1 MGRNRF
7 KELCGTA
14 LICALLAGCSQEDV
28 MLEPDAASTG
38 STFTLSPEVVRE
50 VTVKSGEEIDDG
62 VISDVWVLQV
72 DASGNVMTGS
82 DGQLLKNNYPLST
95 PAGENLYPV
104 TLTNLSTPAKIY
116 FMANMGGDPFTG
128 KTSISEADI
137 EAAAREVQASGVL
150 NNKTIPMVGV
160 WAGGSFE
167 RIPMTPSVAT
177 VKFTLQTELSKNQG
191 FAVRSIQL
199 KNVANKVYYYRDETP
214 KKAEGVVDYTVTVDY
229 KDEAGCE
236 LNPTWGSYWLPGSS
250 QLYGKILSAWED
262 TPASTEVVTWYLP
275 ENVQGEGKS
284 TSQWE
289 KNGENAPSEFCTYV
303 EIIGYY
309 NYNGLVNEVTY
320 QIYLGEDAVNNYSLE
335 RGTSYNITATIKGQH
350 TVDTRVTPVEPQNY
364 IDYTDNRM
372 PWFVVN
378 VNQVPARID
387 NDLGEMVSDSYVG
400 NWKVPQKK
408 ELMLE
413 WIYQLNKSAQVES
426 IYWADEATD
435 INGDF
440 TTDLGALAAR
450 WSVSMGDGKTIAME
464 IGEAGTQNLS
474 LRPIMDVSGFQYP
487 YVKQNENGR
496 DVIVSRDEFGGA
508 ENVRIPEGMDLWSST
523 PSHDE
528 QSTNNTVA
536 AQFEIATIPDQV
548 NRDKKTWADA
558 EDYCESLNTN
568 GETGWRMPTQRELM
582 LMYVMN
588 DQLKNK
594 LMETKQEVEDNYGDM
609 SGNITDPDETADHIF
624 YWSAT
629 GESGDSANGWS
640 VCLCT
645 DEDSKNGK
653 TEGYAKT
660 VRNFV
665 RCVRDIEWKNN

>member
-1 MGRNRF
+1 MSRYGF
-7 KELCGTA
+7 KKWWGAA
-14 LICALLAGCSQEDV
+14 LFCSLLAGCSQEDV
-28 MLEPDAASTG
+28 VLEPDAASTG
-38 STFTLSPEVVRE
+38 STFTLSPQVVRE

-72 DASGNVMTGS
+72 DANGSVMTGS
-82 DGQLLKNNYPLST
+82 NGQLLKDQHYLST
-95 PAGENLYPV
+95 PEVKNLYPV
-104 TLTNLSTPAKIY
+104 TLKNLSTPTKIY

-128 KTSISEADI
+128 KTTITEDDI
-137 EAAAREVQASGVL
+137 KAAAKTVTEGGVL
-150 NNKTIPMVGV
+150 NGNTIPMVGV
-160 WAGGSFE
+160 WTGGSFDQ
-167 RIPMTPSVAT
+167 IPMTPSVAK
-177 VKFTLQTELSKNQG
+177 VKFTLQTDLPTKQG

-199 KNVANKVYYYRDETP
+199 KNVANKVYYYRDGTP
-214 KKAEGVVDYTVTVDY
+214 KTAEGVEDYTKTVNY
-229 KDEAGCE
+229 ANEAE
-236 LNPTWGSYWLPGSS
+236 YVLDSKWGDYWLPGVTP
-250 QLYGKILSAWED
+250 LYGKILSAWEN
-262 TPASTEVVTWYLP
+262 TPASPEVVMWYVP
-275 ENVQGEGKS
+275 ENAQGEGKS

-309 NYNGLVNEVTY
+309 NYKGLVNEVTY
-320 QIYLGEDAVNNYSLE
+320 QVYLGEDAVNNYSIE

-378 VNQVPARID
+378 VNQVTASID
-387 NDLGEMVSDSYVG
+387 NDLSERVSTLYKG

-413 WIYQLNKSAQVES
+413 WIYQLNKSAQVEA

-435 INGDF
+435 VNGNF

-464 IGEAGTQNLS
+464 TGETGIQNFY
-474 LRPIMDVSGFQYP
+474 LRPVMDISGFQYP
-487 YVKQNENGR
+487 YVKQNEKGR

-508 ENVRIPEGMDLWSST
+508 ENVRIPEGGDLWTST

-536 AQFEIATIPDQV
+536 AQFEIATIANME
-548 NRDKKTWADA
+548 NREKKTWADA
-558 EDYCESLNTN
+558 EDYCESLNVN

-588 DQLKNK
+588 DQLENK
-594 LMETKQEVEDNYGDM
+594 LMETKQEVDDNYGDM
-609 SGNITDPDETADHIF
+609 TGSVTDPAETADHIF

-665 RCVRDIEWKNN
+665 RCVRDVEWTGN